1 MLNKLPPEL
10 LFQVTSY
17 LSCQELAKLRLVSSM
32 LRTFC
37 DRPVHWRAIQ
47 LHHENRAGQE
57 LWKLGELKSI
67 ITPHLDHIQS
77 IRIWGV
83 RDNIVNYILSSCHN
97 LRHLTICGWTTLSDH
112 SLRLLPP
119 RSLKLKTLV
128 LIGSSE
134 QTKFASI
141 DASTLSNLLAQCPEM
156 SNLVLGC
163 ELQVNAETLV
173 AELENKLH
181 AHLLRSSNGLQ
192 SLTFA
197 TKRTWL
203 NEHVLRLIKIYP
215 SIQNICLLP
224 DATLGFRAD
233 TDKADYWIPN
243 KLKQIIN
250 ADSTTPTP
258 VNDESPISLI
268 SNNNFIVY
276 SKSWTS

>member
-1 MLNKLPPEL
+1 MLTKLPTEI
-10 LFQVTSY
+10 LFEIVSY
-17 LSCQELAKLRLVSSM
+17 LPCQELAKLRQVSRM
-32 LRTFC
+32 LRAFS
-37 DRPVHWRAIQ
+37 DRPNHWRAIQ
-47 LHHENRAGQE
+47 LHHGEHKPGQ
-57 LWKLGELKSI
+57 LWKLDQLKSI
-67 ITPHLDHIQS
+67 IAPHLDHIQS

-83 RDNIVNYILSSCHN
+83 RDNIVHYILSSCPN

-156 SNLVLGC
+156 TNLVLGC
-163 ELQVNAETLV
+163 ELQMNAETLV
-173 AELENKLH
+173 AELENKVQN
-181 AHLLRSSNGLQ
+181 AHLLRSGGLQ

-203 NEHVLRLIKIYP
+203 NEHVLRLIKVYP

-224 DATLGFRAD
+224 DATIGFRAD
-233 TDKADYWIPN
+233 KDKADYWMSN

-250 ADSTTPTP
+250 TDSTTPTP
-258 VNDESPISLI
+258 VNDHSPISLI

-276 SKSWTS
+276 SKSWTA